1 MPLASAK
8 AQADL
13 DFGVTLARSGAYAAA
28 AAAFR
33 RVLAIDPR
41 SVVAHFNLGTSLA
54 AQGQLDAA
62 VGAYRDALRIDPKA
76 VHVHFSLGIVLKRQ
90 RRLDQAILSYQRAIA
105 FDPSFFAAFNNLG
118 SALRE
123 RGRVGEAIVAFRH
136 ALRIDATSA
145 LAHVNLGTAL
155 EDERQLEEAT
165 QCYERALAL
174 DPHLAPA
181 HRALGAILVERTL
194 VDEGFAHFR
203 RYAELR
209 HEKRDRKQ
217 DRVSPVPP
225 HRAKHDRE
233 QADFLMETGASSDLA
248 GQLREATARAINLP
262 ERTSELISASF
273 HLDGGGRLSSPAINP
288 ASDTAKIEATWEGN
302 TPKIVVVDDLL
313 APEGLEGLRRFCWGS
328 TVWQFTY
335 PDGYLGA
342 FPEDGFASPLLAQI
356 SEELRAKFPSIF
368 RELPL
373 KLWWAFKCDSR
384 LSGIGIHADF
394 AAVNVNLWITPDDAN
409 LDAESGGL
417 VIWDV
422 PAPLEWDYEK
432 YNADPGA
439 IRDFLAR
446 SNAKSLT
453 VPYRAN
459 RAVIFDSDL
468 FHETDRTRFKEGYL
482 NRRINI
488 TLLYGLRESADEG
501 PNEGNRQADRK

>member
-1 MPLASAK
+1 MPAASTAVH
-8 AQADL
+8 ADL
-13 DFGVTLARSGAYAAA
+13 DVGVMLARSGAYADA

-33 RVLAIDPR
+33 RALAIDPR
-41 SVVAHFNLGTSLA
+41 SLAAHFNLGTTFA

-62 VGAYRDALRIDPKA
+62 AGAYRNALRIDPTA
-76 VHVHFSLGIVLKRQ
+76 VHIHFSLGVVLKRQ
-90 RRLDQAILSYQRAIA
+90 RRLDQAILSYERAVA
-105 FDPSFFAAFNNLG
+105 FDPAFFAAFNNLG

-123 RGRVGEAIVAFRH
+123 RGRTGEAVAAFQH
-136 ALRIDATSA
+136 ALRIDPNSA

-155 EDERQLEEAT
+155 EDGRQLEAAT
-165 QCYERALAL
+165 RCYERALEL

-181 HRALGAILVERTL
+181 HRALAAVLVERDL
-194 VDEGFAHFR
+194 VDEGFARFR

-209 HEKRDRKQ
+209 HEKRGRREDRA
-217 DRVSPVPP
+217 SPAPP

-233 QADFLMETGASSDLA
+233 QADFLMETSANCDLA
-248 GQLREATARAINLP
+248 RQLRGAAGHPTNSA
-262 ERTSELISASF
+262 ERDSAF
-273 HLDGGGRLSSPAINP
+273 DLDGGRRLSSPAINP
-288 ASDTAKIEATWEGN
+288 ASDTAKIEAAWAGN

-313 APEGLEGLRRFCWGS
+313 TPAALDGLRRFCWGS
-328 TVWQFTY
+328 TVWQFAY
-335 PDGYLGA
+335 SEGYLGA
-342 FPEDGFASPLLAQI
+342 FPEDGFAPPLLAQV
-356 SEELRAKFPSIF
+356 SEELRASFPHIL

-384 LSGIGIHADF
+384 LSGIGVHADF

-422 PAPLEWDYEK
+422 PAPPEWDYAK
-432 YNADPGA
+432 YNADGGA
-439 IRDFLAR
+439 IRAFLAR

-488 TLLYGLRESADEG
+488 TLLYGLRQHS
-501 PNEGNRQADRK
+501 